1 MADVHVLIEE
11 LVETPQ
17 LAWDHARRRWRPLG
31 RALRAVVD
39 GRLIVIDDVEL
50 DPEELGQML
59 AAHGAGLC
67 ILFLDD

>member
-1 MADVHVLIEE
+1 MDLKSLIEE
-11 LVETPQ
+11 LVEVPQ
-17 LAWDHARRRWRPLG
+17 LAWDPGRRRWRPLG
-31 RALRAVVD
+31 RAVRAAVD